1 MKIRIPKRASQ
12 QLLKRIAKLQ
22 SSIENGTAQF
32 RSSRRYNYR
41 TIALGHCERAVLLND
56 TLHIFSQHSDY
67 EKFVNR
73 AH

>member
-1 MKIRIPKRASQ
+1 MKIKMPKRPSK
-12 QLLKRIAKLQ
+12 QLLKRIAKLE
-22 SSIENGTAQF
+22 SSIEQGTAKF
-32 RSSRRYNYR
+32 RSSRRYNYQ
-41 TIALGHCERAVLLND
+41 TIALGHCERGVLLND